1 MTKEVI
7 FLSLCV
13 WFLAWLML
21 VSEFFLIGRLLELL
35 SPLLVDAGFAQAN
48 KYQKIVFRVLEDSAL
63 IEAESP
69 SFGSTLQR

>member
-1 MTKEVI
+1 MN
-7 FLSLCV
+7 FC
-13 WFLAWLML
+13 
-21 VSEFFLIGRLLELL
+21 LIGRLLEWL

-69 SFGSTLQR
+69 PFGSTLQR